1 MGLGVHAGAGRGQV
15 LVPSRQGPR
24 GDNVFAF
31 WHLLQEARLCPSLHG
46 PPAPTHMY
54 NAHMPA
60 HACEHAANPPAHL
73 HLARTHVRHPV
84 TRVLTHVQLCTR
96 QLRACFL
103 KCLVTPWRWAASLR
117 VWLPPAPPP
126 LPGSLSGPSQWVVST
141 PSPCLPQLG
150 PGTGGPVPQGE
161 SGGLL
166 RVALGLDQQL
176 EPRGGGRPEPGV
188 GGFLGGRGRSLP
200 PALAPWACR
209 HEARAPAPPMPE
221 EAAGPRHWAVRGHLS
236 QGVRGGA
243 AGGLTAWRGV
253 AWRGV
258 ASLALLAPGQGVAPP
273 PPKGRHCS
281 SHRLRPGCLGLAGGQ
296 PAHPSEPDQGQ
307 GALGLSPR
315 LCRAT
320 PAPRPAWETQPGGA
334 EEAALSAPGGRSWG
348 GSHTASLSLPP
359 PRSA

>member
-1 MGLGVHAGAGRGQV
+1 
-15 LVPSRQGPR
+15 
-24 GDNVFAF
+24 
-31 WHLLQEARLCPSLHG
+31 
-46 PPAPTHMY
+46 
-54 NAHMPA
+54 MPA

-117 VWLPPAPPP
+117 VWLPPAPPS

-188 GGFLGGRGRSLP
+188 GGFLGGRGRSPP

-243 AGGLTAWRGV
+243 AGGLTAWHGV
-253 AWRGV
+253 VWPAWPCW
-258 ASLALLAPGQGVAPP
+258 LLARVWRPLLPRAGTAAPTD
-273 PPKGRHCS
+273 S
-281 SHRLRPGCLGLAGGQ
+281 GL
-296 PAHPSEPDQGQ
+296 
-307 GALGLSPR
+307 GALGWPGANPR
-315 LCRAT
+315 T
-320 PAPRPAWETQPGGA
+320 PASRTR
-334 EEAALSAPGGRSWG
+334 GRGLWV
-348 GSHTASLSLPP
+348 
-359 PRSA
+359 